1 MSSRVAEFKLGKGT
15 SATTGKDGPW
25 TKKYFE
31 LTVQLPAQCSEQDF
45 QAALTRAEYMIDTY
59 LGQPET
65 PPIPNVDT
73 EELMKHEWKAKKT
86 GEGQYAGGSLS
97 WGWDFQDKFPP
108 EIIKVLEKGPLEVDK
123 YEFSLVGTIVQT
135 KEKDRKKKK

>member
-1 MSSRVAEFKLGKGT
+1 MSSKISEFKLGKGT

-31 LTVQLPAQCSEQDF
+31 LTVQLPQQYSEQDF

-65 PPIPNVDT
+65 PSIPNVDT
-73 EELMKHEWKAKKT
+73 EELMKHMWKGKKT
-86 GEGQYAGGSLS
+86 GEGQYAAGSLS

-108 EIIKVLEKGPLEVDK
+108 EIIKVLEKGPLVIDK
-123 YEFSLVGTIVQT
+123 YEFSLIGTMVQT
-135 KEKDRKKKK
+135 QEKDRKKKR

>member
-31 LTVQLPAQCSEQDF
+31 LTVQLPAQYSEQDF

-73 EELMKHEWKAKKT
+73 EELMKHQGWKAKKI
-86 GEGQYAGGSLS
+86 GEGEYAAGSLS
-97 WGWDFQDKFPP
+97 WGWEFADKFSQ
-108 EIIKVLEKGPLEVDK
+108 EILQALEKGPLTIDK
-123 YEFSLVGTIVQT
+123 YEFSLN
-135 KEKDRKKKK
+135 KERTLVTVKKKKGA